1 VSLLYVSHF
10 ESRIHRSH
18 AHLTCLFLTP
28 SQQGFPFSP
37 SSFSSNRVLVHT
49 SNTALSTFSTSSHF
63 AIFSTY
69 SRLVQCS
76 GLLFSASIADTALS
90 TRSSASYTGEEVVA
104 SIALDAWNASAVAQ
118 LRLNAVDPH
127 LSAAERIELCELSI
141 KLGAPGVL

>member
-1 VSLLYVSHF
+1 
-10 ESRIHRSH
+10 
-18 AHLTCLFLTP
+18 
-28 SQQGFPFSP
+28 
-37 SSFSSNRVLVHT
+37 
-49 SNTALSTFSTSSHF
+49 
-63 AIFSTY
+63 
-69 SRLVQCS
+69 
-76 GLLFSASIADTALS
+76 LFSASIADTALS